1 MKPTATATD
10 PVSTPTSNIHGET
23 GHPKVT
29 LPPTS
34 TIGSS
39 GEPPSASL
47 SMVFLG
53 LGLVIAGALVLM
65 DKPRQALGRRRD
77 R

>member
-1 MKPTATATD
+1 
-10 PVSTPTSNIHGET
+10 
-23 GHPKVT
+23 
-29 LPPTS
+29 
-34 TIGSS
+34 
-39 GEPPSASL
+39 
-47 SMVFLG
+47 MVFLG